1 MNPPGSSEGLS
12 SEQSAAADA
21 SGRSG
26 AGFDLPLDL
35 AARSRMASLR
45 DAMFGVSTE
54 PARVDRFIILETL
67 GAGGMGVVHAAHDPR
82 LDRRIALKLVRPE
95 AAAGAAVEA
104 RLLREA
110 QAMARLSHPNVVQI
124 HEVGAWE
131 GRVFIAME
139 LVAGQSLAAWLAA
152 RSRGWREIVG
162 VFLEAGRG
170 LAAAHAVGMVHR
182 DFKPEN
188 VLVGDDGRVR
198 VTDFGL
204 ARGERRAEECG
215 ETWRESEGPLASI
228 CADVTVETAGFAG
241 TPRYMSPE
249 QFRGEAATSASD
261 QFSYC
266 VALYQA
272 LHGIHPFA
280 AEDRSALTDAVL
292 AGKRREPPRIRI
304 PRAIHRALV
313 RGLSHDPG
321 ARFSQ
326 LPELLAAIEPR
337 SRWRKPAPAALFLLT
352 GAGAAGLLVDRDHCT
367 DTETLLADT
376 WDVERRAAAENAFTA
391 SRIGHAPVLWSTT
404 AQELDAYT
412 EQVKQS
418 YTASCQAERRGESTA
433 ALHDLR
439 VACLYRRLNVMR
451 GVVDELVTGD
461 LDALRRGPQAVLGLG
476 ALDTCVDGRTLVL
489 GIEAPPASQA
499 VKVGRV
505 EARIDQARSLE
516 LVGHLPESRSQ
527 SVTAQAEAEELGYAP
542 LIAEALFQQGRLDVL
557 ERGFTRAEEA
567 LREAMALA
575 VGARHDRLVGELWSW
590 LIQAVVLGRGDARG
604 ADELLQQAEAWLRR
618 SAASPLQRAELD
630 RAWGTV
636 YQTRGDH
643 VAAEA
648 AIHRALKIHEAVLGA
663 ERLDVSIERLNHA
676 NLLDSLGHLDEAL
689 AVYHRVLIS
698 MQARV
703 GPEHPL
709 VGDVHYNLGVALL
722 KSTGPDAPEQAANN
736 LLRSHAIIEAQRGPH
751 AIELADSHLALAQAA
766 TLRKDSVETQGR
778 VAAALAIYGHHPG
791 HPDRAY
797 ALLFAGTLQFEQG
810 RLDEALATHSEA
822 RALALAAWGETS
834 HVVGAADSN
843 IGDILLA
850 KKDFA
855 AALGRYAA
863 AITVTERVLGPDSAE
878 LIGPLRG
885 TGAAEQARG
894 NPCEA
899 LAAFD
904 EALALMKANE
914 AASEE
919 FTATAIARAAAD
931 EACEKIGP
939 ADLEAPNPVGSSHVA
954 G

>member
-1 MNPPGSSEGLS
+1 MNPSGSSEGVS
-12 SEQSAAADA
+12 SELSAAAD
-21 SGRSG
+21 
-26 AGFDLPLDL
+26 DMPLDL

-45 DAMFGVSTE
+45 NAMFGVSSE

-67 GAGGMGVVHAAHDPR
+67 GTGGMGVVHAAHDPR
-82 LDRRIALKLVRPE
+82 LGRRIALKLVRPE
-95 AAAGAAVEA
+95 AAAGAAIET

-124 HEVGAWE
+124 HEVGAWN

-139 LVAGQSLAAWLAA
+139 LVAGQSLAAWLTA
-152 RSRGWREIVG
+152 RARGWREIVG

-204 ARGERRAEECG
+204 ARGERTRPESG
-215 ETWRESEGPLASI
+215 ETWREPGGPLASI
-228 CADVTVETAGFAG
+228 VADETVETAGFAG

-249 QFRGEAATSASD
+249 QFRGEAATPASD
-261 QFSYC
+261 QFSFC

-272 LHGIHPFA
+272 LHGVHPFA
-280 AEDRSALTDAVL
+280 GEDREALAQAVL
-292 AGKRREPPRIRI
+292 AGKLREPPRIRI

-321 ARFSQ
+321 ARFSRM
-326 LPELLAAIEPR
+326 PELLAAIEPR
-337 SRWRKPAPAALFLLT
+337 SPWRRMAPMALFLLT

-367 DTETLLADT
+367 DTETLLAGT
-376 WDVERRAAAENAFTA
+376 WDIERRAATENAFMD
-391 SRIGHAPVLWSTT
+391 SRIGDAPVLWSTT

-418 YTASCQAERRGESTA
+418 YIASCQAEHRGESTA

-439 VACLYRRLNVMR
+439 VACLYRRLDVMR
-451 GVVDELVTGD
+451 GVVDELVSGD
-461 LDALRRGPQAVLGLG
+461 LEVLRRGPQAALGLG
-476 ALDTCVDGRTLVL
+476 ALDTCADGHSLVL

-499 VKVGRV
+499 AVVGRV
-505 EARIDQARSLE
+505 AARIDQARSLE
-516 LVGHLPESRSQ
+516 LVGHLAESRTQ
-527 SVTAQAEAEELGYAP
+527 SVTAQAEAETLGYAP

-575 VGARHDRLVGELWSW
+575 VGARHDALVGELWSL

-604 ADELLQQAEAWLRR
+604 AEDLLQQAEAWQRR
-618 SAASPLQRAELD
+618 SAASPLRRAELD
-630 RAWGTV
+630 RARGIV
-636 YQTRGDH
+636 HQTRGDY

-648 AIHRALKIHEAVLGA
+648 AVHRALKVHEAELGA
-663 ERLDVSIERLNHA
+663 ERLDVSIDRLNHA

-689 AVYHRVLIS
+689 AVYHRVLVS

-703 GPEHPL
+703 GREHQL

-722 KSTGPDAPEQAANN
+722 KSTAPDAPEQATSH
-736 LLRSHAIIEAQRGPH
+736 LLRAHAIAEAQRGPH

-766 TLRKDSVETQGR
+766 MLRKDPAEAQRR
-778 VAAALAIYGHHPG
+778 VAAALAIYGHHPA
-791 HPDRAY
+791 HPDRGY

-834 HVVGAADSN
+834 HLVGAADSN

-850 KKDFA
+850 KQDFA

-863 AITVTERVLGPDSAE
+863 AIAVTERVLGPDSAE

-885 TGAAEQARG
+885 TGAAELALG
-894 NPCEA
+894 KPCEA

-904 EALALMKANE
+904 EALALMKAN
-914 AASEE
+914 AAETAAI
-919 FTATAIARAAAD
+919 TATATARAAAA
-931 EACEKIGP
+931 EACGMLKPG
-939 ADLEAPNPVGSSHVA
+939 
-954 G
+954 